1 MPQKKTIPIKEPSSF
16 RDPSG
21 YVFYSKY
28 NVYRKINE
36 QYKDNY
42 VEFIKSGLSKILIEG
57 KLLLS
62 FTEDNEMNYGYKYLK
77 VAKIPFISYPYEW
90 SFSQLKDAALLTLKI
105 QRMSLEHNMS
115 LKDASAYNIQF
126 LNGRPLLI
134 DLLSF
139 EKYKNNSPW
148 IAYQQFCQHFLG
160 PLLLQSKTDLRL
172 NQLSKIFLDGIPLDL
187 VSKLL
192 PKSSFLNFSIL
203 SHIHFHAKNQKAYA
217 GKGDK
222 KLKLVPKISKTM
234 QLGILDNLSKL
245 ISNLNHVNAKTEW
258 GDYYTFTNYSESAFK
273 MKKSIIKK
281 MIETANP
288 KNVWDLGGNTGEFSR
303 LASDMSISTVCFDID
318 PLAVEYNYLNVKKNN
333 EKHIFP
339 LIMDLTNPTPS
350 LGWNFKERKSLLER
364 GPSDLIMALALI
376 HHLSISN
383 NVPFEELAKF
393 FVDLGKY
400 LIIEFVPKTDSK
412 VKILLS
418 SREDIFPDYDE
429 ETFEKVFLKYFD
441 ILEKKSVK
449 KGSLRKIYLMKK
461 KSKINEKI

>member
-1 MPQKKTIPIKEPSSF
+1 MLQKKDISIKDPGSF

-21 YVFYSKY
+21 FVFYNKN

-36 QYKDNY
+36 QYKENY
-42 VEFIKSGLSKILIEG
+42 IEFIKSGLSKILIDE
-57 KLLLS
+57 KLILP
-62 FTEDNEMNYGYKYLK
+62 FNEYNEINFGYKCLK
-77 VAKIPFISYPYEW
+77 VVKIPFISYPYEW
-90 SFSQLKDAALLTLKI
+90 SFSQLKDAALLTLKV
-105 QRMSLEHNMS
+105 QRISLEHNMS

-126 LNGRPLLI
+126 LNGEPLLI

-192 PKSSFLNFSIL
+192 PKSTLFNFSIL
-203 SHIHFHAKNQKAYA
+203 SHIYIHSKNQKSYA
-217 GKGDK
+217 DKGDK
-222 KLKLVPKISKTM
+222 TSKFIPKISKTM
-234 QLGILDNLSKL
+234 QLGILENLSKL
-245 ISNLNHVNAKTEW
+245 ISNLKHIKSKTEW
-258 GDYYTFTNYSESAFK
+258 ENYYNFTNYSESAFN

-281 MIETANP
+281 MIEKARP
-288 KNVWDLGGNTGEFSR
+288 KSVWDLGGNTGEFSR
-303 LASDMSISTVCFDID
+303 LASDVNISTVCFDID
-318 PLAVEYNYLNVKKNN
+318 PLAVEYNYLNVKKKN
-333 EKHIFP
+333 EKHILP

-383 NVPFEELAKF
+383 NVPFEQLAKF
-393 FVDLGKY
+393 FVNLGKY

-418 SREDIFPDYDE
+418 SREDIFPSYDE
-429 ETFEKVFLKYFD
+429 ESFEKVFLKYFD

-461 KSKINEKI
+461 KSKINEKN